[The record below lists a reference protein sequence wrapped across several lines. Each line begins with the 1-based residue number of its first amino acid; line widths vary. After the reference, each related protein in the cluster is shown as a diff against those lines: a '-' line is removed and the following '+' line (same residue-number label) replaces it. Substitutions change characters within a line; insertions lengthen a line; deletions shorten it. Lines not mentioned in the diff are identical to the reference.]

1 MRRVDD
7 LGDLGIG
14 HIRESLDRLAGVG
27 VRCCI
32 AHERFLGSRLRGD
45 RLSAGRVPC
54 RSFIASPP
62 TDIGKPCLDTLDK
75 SGAIAI
81 DIGKIGRKIRSDWIA
96 ELAPSLE
103 KRAVT
108 PCAIT
113 TCAGCSAVAFNI
125 AILIGIKASDS
136 KYAESVSRRLN
147 AFLDAHHSFHSC
159 HARWA

>member
-1 MRRVDD
+1 MQVLYRQ
-7 LGDLGIG
+7 
-14 HIRESLDRLAGVG
+14 
-27 VRCCI
+27 
-32 AHERFLGSRLRGD
+32 
-45 RLSAGRVPC
+45 P
-54 RSFIASPP
+54 PP

-136 KYAESVSRRLN
+136 KDAESVSRCLQ
-147 AFLDAHHSFHSC
+147 AFIDTHHSFYSGTSHGLESPRRTSMTTSKPANTSIDRFHDMA
-159 HARWA
+159 HAPS